1 MPAQWAPPQPESPRA
16 HGHLKPICCVGNP
29 DAATADAKRIS
40 SKSNSKLGQSA
51 EQGDQ
56 LRLTSRLRF
65 CEDRR
70 QLGSRRAYF
79 DAQPGC
85 HLFETIPAGYTLRQ
99 ADLGLRQIE
108 HALQHLLTGGRNLVE
123 IRESHDGPTVAD
135 IRFADFERDQLLFA
149 VACDENRGDVVF
161 ESVIDLRE
169 EAATGGFRHAVQK
182 TMSSGSRAKHALELD
197 HRVPFWKLRLQPA
210 RTVILLFGEP
220 HSA

>member
-1 MPAQWAPPQPESPRA
+1 MQKGSARSQTPSWANLP
-16 HGHLKPICCVGNP
+16 
-29 DAATADAKRIS
+29 
-40 SKSNSKLGQSA
+40 SK
-51 EQGDQ
+51 

-108 HALQHLLTGGRNLVE
+108 HALQHLLPGGRNLVE

-149 VACDENRGDVVF
+149 VARDENRGDVVF

-182 TMSSGSRAKHALELD
+182 TMSSGSRPKQALELD
-197 HRVPFWKLRLQPA
+197 QRVPFGSCA
-210 RTVILLFGEP
+210 CNLLER
-220 HSA
+220 

>member
-1 MPAQWAPPQPESPRA
+1 MQKGSAR
-16 HGHLKPICCVGNP
+16 GHP
-29 DAATADAKRIS
+29 
-40 SKSNSKLGQSA
+40 KLGQSA

-169 EAATGGFRHAVQK
+169 GSDGWLPSCRPKNDEQRFPRK
-182 TMSSGSRAKHALELD
+182 TRSGTRPP
-197 HRVPFWKLRLQPA
+197 RPFWKLRLQPA
-210 RTVILLFGEP
+210 RTVIL
-220 HSA
+220 